1 MTAPNLIPALDPNP
15 LPAPY
20 WVFQLLLF
28 VTFFLHIVAM
38 DLMVGGAVLALVARW
53 RKGSLIQ
60 GSRLSSDLARKLPV
74 LMPAVITL
82 GIAPLLF
89 VQVLYGQFLYTSS
102 IILAWPWLLA

>member
-38 DLMVGGAVLALVARW
+38 DLMVGGAVLAAPRLV
-53 RKGSLIQ
+53 
-60 GSRLSSDLARKLPV
+60 
-74 LMPAVITL
+74 PAPRRRYFA
-82 GIAPLLF
+82 APR
-89 VQVLYGQFLYTSS
+89 VSTRMTD
-102 IILAWPWLLA
+102 A